1 MKLLRLQGTYRTI
14 IHGSVARGDVDKHSD
29 VDISILDPVSTF
41 VVECALESPVLDLQ
55 ILEKRISMAT
65 PNHAIK
71 GHVILSNGAEITIP
85 LCPLKQREVDFY
97 KFSGYLTIMELEDE
111 DQLIRVSGIN
121 KRLLVIEPVAGGYWE
136 DSIVGKEHEM
146 ARKLRINVDVIK
158 ERVRVLSQRD
168 DIGRTGQ
175 FISQRIPVDFQ
186 FETILKELQDRNP
199 AVRRRLRNK

>member
-1 MKLLRLQGTYRTI
+1 MKLFQVHGTYRAI
-14 IHGSVARGDVDKHSD
+14 VHGSVARGDVDKHSD
-29 VDISILDPVSTF
+29 VDVSFLDPVSTF
-41 VVECALESPVLDLQ
+41 MVECALESPVSHLQ

-71 GHVILSNGAEITIP
+71 GHFILNNGAEITIP

-97 KFSGYLTIMELEDE
+97 KFSGYLTLMELEDE
-111 DQLIRVSGIN
+111 NQLIRVSGIN
-121 KRLLVIEPVAGGYWE
+121 KRLLLIEPVAGGYWE
-136 DSIVGKEHEM
+136 DSILGKEHEI
-146 ARKLRINVDVIK
+146 ARKLHIHVDVIK

-199 AVRRRLRNK
+199 VVRRRLRNE